1 MNCEDAGLAY
11 DAASIFVRGI
21 PVNNSAEVYKTP
33 SSSASSSAPQ
43 HHATQQSTTISPTT
57 STSIWDQI
65 QGMASID
72 DVCLAL
78 RSPESELNK
87 KLQHASS
94 KARTC
99 DLRIMRPTRC
109 RLRHSRKRFLRK
121 HNGVKLLCSQT
132 RRSIL
137 RNEVLQCG
145 QMRRPRMGPRIFRYC
160 KTKQVPIP
168 AGL

>member
-1 MNCEDAGLAY
+1 MPRGVWKEHNRNRFKSRIWLPDRRRNILIGSSFMNCEDAGLAY

-87 KLQHASS
+87 KLQHALREHHTT
-94 KARTC
+94 KAQ
-99 DLRIMRPTRC
+99 
-109 RLRHSRKRFLRK
+109 KEE
-121 HNGVKLLCSQT
+121 G
-132 RRSIL
+132 
-137 RNEVLQCG
+137 
-145 QMRRPRMGPRIFRYC
+145 
-160 KTKQVPIP
+160 
-168 AGL
+168 